1 MLSLIIVAVIL
12 IAIMLVFVFI
22 LFKNI
27 IKRMDD
33 NAKKYFVNKMQDYDY
48 LLVEKQSKLNN
59 IQTKIE
65 EIKEANKNIVS
76 YNDDTDEAE
85 FVNLENKRK
94 QKQRQVD
101 SDYGVE
107 DIYVPEQQE
116 IKYNLEVPEYR
127 ETQFFSNYKEVKR
140 IFTVNNEKI
149 IKEFIAEHRNQKEE
163 KEYKELKKIRDKF
176 DEEAIYSILT
186 LEPNEQ
192 IQVLDEVLTA
202 KEKKTIDFENAK
214 LNPEFNIRTFI
225 KKMDARLAQIEPI
238 VYIYT
243 NNTASRYDL
252 IDTDIVVKPYNN
264 MSEGIIIKY
273 RDKIYDYSI

>member
-107 DIYVPEQQE
+107 DVYVPEQQE
-116 IKYNLEVPEYR
+116 VKYNLAVPEYR

-149 IKEFIAEHRNQKEE
+149 IKEFIAEHRDQKEE

-214 LNPEFNIRTFI
+214 LDPEFNIRTFI

-243 NNTASRYDL
+243 NNTESRYDL

>member
-1 MLSLIIVAVIL
+1 MISLVVVAVIL

-48 LLVEKQSKLNN
+48 ILEEKQSKLN
-59 IQTKIE
+59 
-65 EIKEANKNIVS
+65 EIKTQIEDIKSANKNILS
-76 YNDDTDEAE
+76 DDNDETLEYANLAGNRNKKRNIEEAE
-85 FVNLENKRK
+85 EE
-94 QKQRQVD
+94 Q
-101 SDYGVE
+101 
-107 DIYVPEQQE
+107 PEE
-116 IKYNLEVPEYR
+116 IKYNLTVPDYR
-127 ETQFFSNYKEVKR
+127 ETQFFNNYKEVKR
-140 IFTVNNEKI
+140 VFTVNNEKI
-149 IKEFIAEHRNQKEE
+149 IKNFIAEHRNQADE

-192 IQVLDEVLTA
+192 IQVLNDVLTA
-202 KEKKTIDFENAK
+202 KEKKTIDLEMISQEKN
-214 LNPEFNIRTFI
+214 FNIRKLI
-225 KKMDARLAQIEPI
+225 KSMDDRLEKIEPT

-243 NNTASRYDL
+243 NNTESRYDL